1 MFTCGWPLGLPAV
14 VVARLADARSTDDEA
29 RTMNTLGS
37 VRWLGR
43 AGMAGMAGL
52 VVALLVAGGLPASA
66 QGNPRS
72 DRGGGNER
80 SFEVVAS
87 FDVMAGN
94 GSAVAEIVDVSGDGR
109 QLVYTDGDQ
118 GEIGFVDIADP
129 ADPQPGGVVSLGGEP
144 TSLVVRGRH
153 VIVAVDDSDG
163 DFVNPSGRLVVVDRV
178 TRAVVRT
185 VDLGAQPDSL
195 ALSPNGRYGAV
206 VIENQR
212 DEDLDDGLLPQAPT
226 GDLMIIDFT
235 GNPSRWSLR
244 SADLSPVAANASSGD
259 DLEPEYVD
267 INRDNLAVV
276 TFQENNHL
284 AVIDVRTGAT
294 VSEFPA
300 GTVDL
305 HDVDTVEDDLITF
318 DSDMT
323 KRREP
328 DGVAW
333 IDDDSFATANEGD
346 YEDADGEQGGS
357 RGFTVFNIDG
367 TVEYESAETFE
378 HWLASAG
385 HYNEGRSENKGVEP
399 ESAEVGT
406 YRGTTYLFIGSERSN
421 VIGVYDVDDGTPTPV
436 QLLPTG
442 IGPEGLK
449 AIPSR
454 GLFVASTETDVADA
468 GIPTMINIYAY
479 TQGAGTYPMITSAD
493 DADGNPIPW
502 VALSGLAGDPSDPDT
517 IFAVSDS
524 FLADGF
530 VYTVDV
536 GGSPATIVE
545 RTRITGASAG
555 LDLEGI
561 AVGPDGA
568 WWLGSEG
575 NAGSRPNLVLKV
587 NPATGAVVD
596 EIGLPAGLVDQRRS
610 NGIEGIAVTG
620 TPGNEVVYVAIQRA
634 WPDEGD
640 TDEVETK
647 IGRYDVAT
655 GTWGFVH
662 YPLQPE
668 AGGDWIGLSELTLL
682 PDGSFAVVERD
693 KGWGPSTGFNA
704 ELKALYGVD
713 LAGADFRA
721 FDDPNGL
728 VTIDKVLLRDVLPD
742 LEASSIWTAEK
753 LEGVAVTASGDVYL
767 VTDNDG
773 IDDATGETL
782 FLGLGDWRTALG
794 G

>member
-1 MFTCGWPLGLPAV
+1 MLLGTAV
-14 VVARLADARSTDDEA
+14 
-29 RTMNTLGS
+29 
-37 VRWLGR
+37 
-43 AGMAGMAGL
+43 
-52 VVALLVAGGLPASA
+52 PASA
-66 QGNPRS
+66 HGSSRHER
-72 DRGGGNER
+72 RGGNDR
-80 SFEVVAS
+80 AFEAVAS

-94 GSAVAEIVDVSGDGR
+94 GSVVAEIVDVSGDGR
-109 QLVYTDGDQ
+109 QLVYTDGEK

-129 ADPQPGGVVSLGGEP
+129 ADPQPGGVVVVGGEP

-153 VIVAVDDSDG
+153 VIVAVDDSAG
-163 DFVNPSGRLVVVDRV
+163 DFVNPSGRLVVVDRKS
-178 TRAVVRT
+178 RAIVRT
-185 VDLGAQPDSL
+185 FDLGAQPDSV
-195 ALSPNGRYGAV
+195 ALSPNKRYGAV

-212 DEDLDDGLLPQAPT
+212 DEDLNGGLLPQGPT
-226 GDLMIIDFT
+226 GGLLIVDFK
-235 GNPSRWSLR
+235 GDPQRWTLR
-244 SADLSPVAANASSGD
+244 DADLGPVAAGAADGD
-259 DLEPEYVD
+259 DLEAEYVD
-267 INRDNLAVV
+267 INRKNLAVV

-284 AVIDVRTGAT
+284 AVVDLRTGET
-294 VSEFPA
+294 VSEFSA
-300 GTVDL
+300 GAVDL

-318 DSDMT
+318 DSDIT

-333 IDDDSFATANEGD
+333 IDEDSFASANEGD
-346 YEDADGEQGGS
+346 YEDANGEQGGS

-367 TVEYESAETFE
+367 TVEHESAESFE
-378 HWLASAG
+378 HWLAAAG

-406 YRGTTYLFIGSERSN
+406 YRGTTYLFIGSERAN
-421 VIGVYDVDDGTPTPV
+421 VVGVYDVDNGAPTPV

-454 GLFVASTETDVADA
+454 GLFVASTETDVADS

-479 TQGAGTYPMITSAD
+479 TRGAGNYPMIASAA

-502 VALSGLAGDPSDPDT
+502 VALSGMAGDRTEPDT
-517 IFAVSDS
+517 IYAVSDS

-530 VYTVDV
+530 VYTIDLSA
-536 GGSPATIVE
+536 SPALIVD
-545 RTRITGASAG
+545 RTRINGASAS

-561 AVGPDGA
+561 AVGPDGS

-575 NAGSRPNLVLKV
+575 NADSRPNLVLKV
-587 NPATGAVVD
+587 DPATGAVLA
-596 EIGLPAGLVDQRRS
+596 EIALPAGLVDQRRS

-620 TPGNEVVYVAIQRA
+620 TPGNETVYVAIQRA

-640 TDEVETK
+640 TDQAETK
-647 IGRYDVAT
+647 IGRYDIAT

-668 AGGDWIGLSELTLL
+668 TGGDWIGLSELTLL
-682 PDGSFAVVERD
+682 PDGTFAVIERD

-704 ELKALYGVD
+704 ELKALYGIN
-713 LAGADFRA
+713 LAAAEFRA

-728 VTIDKVLLRDVLPD
+728 ATIDKTLLRDVLPD
-742 LEASSIWTAEK
+742 LVANSIWTAEK
-753 LEGVAVTASGDVYL
+753 LEGVAVAADGEVYV

-773 IDDATGETL
+773 IDDATGETV
-782 FLGLGDWRTALG
+782 FLSLGNWHTALSG
-794 G
+794 